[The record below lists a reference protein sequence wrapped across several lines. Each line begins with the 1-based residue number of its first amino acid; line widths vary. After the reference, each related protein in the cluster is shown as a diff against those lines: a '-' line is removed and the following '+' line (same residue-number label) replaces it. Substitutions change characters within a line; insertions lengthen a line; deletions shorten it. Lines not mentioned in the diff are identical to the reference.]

1 MKIFDLHCDTIEA
14 LKKHNETFDNST
26 TQFTMKGQENLEK
39 AVQFLAVWL
48 PDHLRGQ
55 EAVDFT
61 NGYYEYMT
69 EAVGKVA
76 DRAALVEDMSDLD
89 RILKEGKWAF
99 NRSIESCAA
108 LGGKLENV
116 YVFAKLNFKGRDRIF
131 TLYLATMM
139 IPFHVTVITNFLQMS
154 MYGLVNTLWS
164 LMLPASVSAF
174 GTFLMRQF
182 FVTVPNELIE
192 AAKIDGCNPFKT
204 FLQICFPMAK
214 PTIATLSIF
223 CFMNVWN
230 DYFTPLIY
238 INDSRKYTLPLGL
251 ASMKG
256 MYSTDWP
263 VLMASSVISVLPV
276 LIAFLFAQDAFVK
289 GVMMTGM
296 KE

>member
-1 MKIFDLHCDTIEA
+1 MNNKRKQLIVKFVAHLVLLLGAITMLVPFIWMLSSSVKSLGEVFVFPPTLFGEKIVWENYTKISSRFDYLA
-14 LKKHNETFDNST
+14 YFLNSVKVSAWVVVF
-26 TQFTMKGQENLEK
+26 QVFTSATAG
-39 AVQFLAVWL
+39 
-48 PDHLRGQ
+48 
-55 EAVDFT
+55 
-61 NGYYEYMT
+61 
-69 EAVGKVA
+69 
-76 DRAALVEDMSDLD
+76 
-89 RILKEGKWAF
+89 
-99 NRSIESCAA
+99 
-108 LGGKLENV
+108 

>member
-1 MKIFDLHCDTIEA
+1 MNNKRKQLIVKIVAHLVLLLGAITMLVPFIWMLSSSVKSLGEVFVFPPTLFGEKIVWENYTKISSRFDYLA
-14 LKKHNETFDNST
+14 YFLNSVKVSAWVVIF
-26 TQFTMKGQENLEK
+26 QVFTSATAG
-39 AVQFLAVWL
+39 
-48 PDHLRGQ
+48 
-55 EAVDFT
+55 
-61 NGYYEYMT
+61 
-69 EAVGKVA
+69 
-76 DRAALVEDMSDLD
+76 
-89 RILKEGKWAF
+89 
-99 NRSIESCAA
+99 
-108 LGGKLENV
+108 

-238 INDSRKYTLPLGL
+238 VNDSRKYTLPLGL

-276 LIAFLFAQDAFVK
+276 LIAFLFAQDAVVK

>member
-1 MKIFDLHCDTIEA
+1 MNNKRKQLIVKIVAHLVLLLGAITMLVPFIWMLSSSVKSLGEVFVFPPALFGEKIVWENYTKISSRFDYLA
-14 LKKHNETFDNST
+14 YFLNSVKVSAWVVIF
-26 TQFTMKGQENLEK
+26 QVFTSATAG
-39 AVQFLAVWL
+39 
-48 PDHLRGQ
+48 
-55 EAVDFT
+55 
-61 NGYYEYMT
+61 
-69 EAVGKVA
+69 
-76 DRAALVEDMSDLD
+76 
-89 RILKEGKWAF
+89 
-99 NRSIESCAA
+99 
-108 LGGKLENV
+108 
-116 YVFAKLNFKGRDRIF
+116 YVFAKLNFRGRDKVF

>member
-1 MKIFDLHCDTIEA
+1 MNNKRKQLIVKIVAHLVLLLGAITMLVPFIWMLSSSVKSLGEVFVFPPTLFGEMIVWENYTKISSRFDYLA
-14 LKKHNETFDNST
+14 YFLNSVKVSAWVVIF
-26 TQFTMKGQENLEK
+26 QVFTSATAG
-39 AVQFLAVWL
+39 
-48 PDHLRGQ
+48 
-55 EAVDFT
+55 
-61 NGYYEYMT
+61 
-69 EAVGKVA
+69 
-76 DRAALVEDMSDLD
+76 
-89 RILKEGKWAF
+89 
-99 NRSIESCAA
+99 
-108 LGGKLENV
+108 

-154 MYGLVNTLWS
+154 MYGLINTLWS

>member
-1 MKIFDLHCDTIEA
+1 MNNKRKQLIVKIVAHLVLLLGAITMLVPFIWMLSSSVKSLGEVFVFPPTLFGEKIVWENYTKISSRFDYLA
-14 LKKHNETFDNST
+14 YFLNSVKVSAWVVIF
-26 TQFTMKGQENLEK
+26 QVFTSATAG
-39 AVQFLAVWL
+39 
-48 PDHLRGQ
+48 
-55 EAVDFT
+55 
-61 NGYYEYMT
+61 
-69 EAVGKVA
+69 
-76 DRAALVEDMSDLD
+76 
-89 RILKEGKWAF
+89 
-99 NRSIESCAA
+99 
-108 LGGKLENV
+108 

-214 PTIATLSIF
+214 PTIATLRIF
-223 CFMNVWN
+223 CLNVWN